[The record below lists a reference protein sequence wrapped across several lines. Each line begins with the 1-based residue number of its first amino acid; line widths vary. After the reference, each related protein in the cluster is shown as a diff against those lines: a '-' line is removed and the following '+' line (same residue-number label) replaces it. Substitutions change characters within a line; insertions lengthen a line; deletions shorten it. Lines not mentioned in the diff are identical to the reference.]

1 MSMKTVFCPRV
12 LRISFSWSMACVLAL
27 SLAAHSAEV
36 ADEPWEQLL
45 GDDSQE
51 LWRGYKDA
59 AWPQG
64 WVVENGVLTRAKS
77 GDDLMTVAVY
87 ADFVLRLE
95 WKISP
100 GGNSGILYR
109 VTTGDNAPYLT
120 GPEYQVLDDGEHRD
134 GKKAITSSGSLYAL
148 YAPEHDVVRPVGEW
162 NSTRIVVRGNHVKHF
177 LNDKK
182 IVDCKI
188 GSDDWNERVKNSKFA
203 TWPKFAKNREGH
215 IALQDHGDLV
225 WYRNIRIRRLASEP

>member
-1 MSMKTVFCPRV
+1 MSMKNASCPRV

-27 SLAAHSAEV
+27 GLVAHSAEV
-36 ADEPWEQLL
+36 ADKPWEKLL
-45 GDDSQE
+45 GDGYQE

-100 GGNSGILYR
+100 GGNSGIMYR
-109 VTTGDNAPYLT
+109 VSTGDNAAYFS
-120 GPEYQVLDDGEHRD
+120 GPEFQVLDDGGHRD
-134 GKKAITSSGSLYAL
+134 GKESLTSTGSLYAL
-148 YAPEHDVVRPVGEW
+148 YAPEHDVVRPVDQW
-162 NSTRIVVRGNHVKHF
+162 NSTRIVVRGNRVRHF

-188 GSDDWNERVKNSKFA
+188 GSDDWNELVKNSKFA
-203 TWPKFAKNREGH
+203 KWPKFGKNREGH
-215 IALQDHGDLV
+215 IALQGHGDLV
-225 WYRNIRIRRLASEP
+225 WYRNIRIRRLVAR